1 MMAGPVPARCGSVA
15 QVPHIF
21 QWRPRASDRQGMEP
35 LASVSFATSGG
46 SRPAGWQAQVR
57 IDYVINKVAQ
67 THRGQ
72 SEDAVAQAIQDQ
84 LRSVGVVP
92 NSRQI
97 AQYAAVISSLPLLPP
112 NNRTQ

>member
-1 MMAGPVPARCGSVA
+1 
-15 QVPHIF
+15 
-21 QWRPRASDRQGMEP
+21 MEP

-72 SEDAVAQAIQDQ
+72 SEDQVAQAIHDQ
-84 LRSVGVVP
+84 LRAVGVVP
-92 NSRQI
+92 NGRMV
-97 AQYAAVISSLPLLPP
+97 AQYATVISALPELPP
-112 NNRTQ
+112 RNKH